1 VLQETVGNEGL
12 QRLKA
17 RSLASF
23 FLKFKPASLSKYP
36 NATAKS
42 KRERTT
48 VDKREKECSVFYDA
62 SNPPSV
68 ASKI

>member
-36 NATAKS
+36 NATAKT
-42 KRERTT
+42 KKGANNR
-48 VDKREKECSVFYDA
+48 
-62 SNPPSV
+62 
-68 ASKI
+68 